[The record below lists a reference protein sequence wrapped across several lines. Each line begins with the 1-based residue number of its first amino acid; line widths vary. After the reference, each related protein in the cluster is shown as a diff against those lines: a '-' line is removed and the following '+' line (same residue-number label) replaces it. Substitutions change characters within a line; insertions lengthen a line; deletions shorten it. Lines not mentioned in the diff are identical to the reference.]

1 MSTRRILLP
10 RFLGSDVWCVWC
22 GVVWCG
28 MAWRGLPPRFLGS
41 DVCVGVGG
49 CVGVVWCC
57 VVCYGA
63 VCVGGGRRL
72 YPGAPGLWAMETCR
86 PALEVLLGPLVPE
99 LGAVLPLQAVSSS
112 CNIITRE
119 AASTDCGPWGRGITW
134 TSLWVSSLA
143 WSAR

>member
-1 MSTRRILLP
+1 MSTHRILP
-10 RFLGSDVWCVWC
+10 SRFLGSDLCVC
-22 GVVWCG
+22 GV
-28 MAWRGLPPRFLGS
+28 AWRGTVCLFIFRFRR
-41 DVCVGVGG
+41 
-49 CVGVVWCC
+49 CVGVVWCS

-63 VCVGGGRRL
+63 VCVAGGRRL
-72 YPGAPGLWAMETCR
+72 YPGTPGLWAVETCQ
-86 PALEVLLGPLVPE
+86 PAVEVLLGPLVPE

-143 WSAR
+143 WSAG